1 MPEAASMEEPH
12 VGHLIRRA
20 QQIHTRRWGAEVSDE
35 VTSPQIFI
43 LVALARTP
51 DSDQRT
57 LGEAVSLDRSTTAD
71 VVERM
76 IRRGFI
82 ERSRDPSD
90 HRRYLLRITPAGR
103 ELLAE
108 IHQRTIAMNAR
119 LLGLLEPADRS
130 EFIRLLRTFVAA
142 ADREDLGAGDGTTRS
157 NGSMTTRRNQR
168 ETKARTI
175 AVSEA

>member
-1 MPEAASMEEPH
+1 MPEAAPMEEPH

-51 DSDQRT
+51 DTDQRT

-90 HRRYLLRITPAGR
+90 HRRYLLRITSAGK
-103 ELLAE
+103 ELLGE

-119 LLGLLEPADRS
+119 LLGLLEPADRA

-142 ADREDLGAGDGTTRS
+142 ADREDLAEHDRTARGNGTVIKPRSPRATRS
-157 NGSMTTRRNQR
+157 SSLAAG
-168 ETKARTI
+168 EG
-175 AVSEA
+175 